1 LHASDIQTRIHVA
14 TRRRFYRRK
23 TDSLVVRKCVYRS
36 TSIIS
41 IHRTMK
47 RKINMIGNENIFHER
62 YTDLGRL
69 IFRLAVNHN
78 KSQRCNAFSLVTSAS
93 KQNRARRVAYAPRAF
108 VSGLGKIVR
117 KVIRARV
124 TEAICITI
132 SVPAGVLNNKASRSR
147 SFATRQCDP
156 IAPRY
161 DARGRRVAVPRCGS
175 ARAPHVFAK
184 LVNDP
189 P

>member
-1 LHASDIQTRIHVA
+1 VYTGLRLL
-14 TRRRFYRRK
+14 YR
-23 TDSLVVRKCVYRS
+23 V
-36 TSIIS
+36 I
-41 IHRTMK
+41 TMK
-47 RKINMIGNENIFHER
+47 RKVNMIGNENIFHER

-69 IFRLAVNHN
+69 IFRLNHN
-78 KSQRCNAFSLVTSAS
+78 KSCNAFSLVTSAS

-108 VSGLGKIVR
+108 VSGLWKIVR

-156 IAPRY
+156 IAPRCEGGGWLLLDVGVREY
-161 DARGRRVAVPRCGS
+161 PTYS
-175 ARAPHVFAK
+175 QSW
-184 LVNDP
+184 
-189 P
+189 